1 MFRRCLLA
9 LPGMVLGLAFWTG
22 SAAPAQAQ
30 QYEMNRFFYYPY
42 YYYSWNYWPVQ
53 GPKYPEPVGAA
64 YMPPPAYMAFP
75 PYKPP
80 NWHFDYWHKMPY
92 YRGSH
97 FLLDVF

>member
-1 MFRRCLLA
+1 MLRRCLLVA
-9 LPGMVLGLAFWTG
+9 AVLAAAFWAG
-22 SAAPAQAQ
+22 SASPARAQ

-42 YYYSWNYWPVQ
+42 YYFAWNYWPVQ
-53 GPKYPEPVGAA
+53 GPKYPEPVGAP

-75 PYKPP
+75 PYRPP
-80 NWHFDYWHKMPY
+80 LWRFDYWSKMPY